1 MPYVVFV
8 ASDAF
13 GQKINLELEF
23 PFAPTLGDLSQ
34 TIEQVF
40 TAEQNSR
47 RAGTP
52 GYQVSKLQVV
62 DEQTDDWVDVIAAN
76 QLRNFCQ
83 VYSFQPHSTRYTE
96 AQGHIP
102 AAVKPR
108 VPMQAYTS
116 AATPVAPPSGQY
128 HTLGGQVNRGG
139 YPPQQQ
145 AAPQQPGYAQQ
156 QPPSLEPEPVQ
167 SKLLPE
173 QATHDDKVRTTFE
186 EMDTNRDRVIQ
197 PDEFTNGI
205 EKCELGFTLDT
216 INELFKKADVDRD
229 GLLNSTEW
237 QRWGELYPST
247 LDCLYYRLKASY
259 ERQHVQARVDA
270 VRELRAGLEDNE
282 REALRAQDQLQRDE
296 DEANQRASGHE
307 AQIREAQDRLRDI
320 DGQAK
325 DQQGRGQELRSGL
338 ADKQRDLAAE
348 KERERQAKGRAQE
361 SGRDLENAQRR
372 QKAAEQGVS
381 AAEAAEE
388 RAQKA
393 LEQAQREKQR
403 QRDLAAE
410 AERDAEDAKR
420 KHDEIMGQIP
430 QTVAGAQA
438 AVEAVE
444 REVQDAEG
452 KARDLNRALDSAQRA
467 ADEAGRRKL
476 EEDRNLGNIRD
487 RKDPATRDVG
497 AARERL
503 ADLDR
508 RVGQMQDE
516 ADRDHDNARQLW
528 VKENELCEQEV
539 RLREQREM
547 LEEKEGALRQAH
559 TSFHAQAGRQQG
571 NSPSRRPPPQW

>member
-8 ASDAF
+8 ASDIF
-13 GQKINLELEF
+13 GQKVNLELEF

-40 TAEQNSR
+40 SAEQNAR
-47 RAGTP
+47 RPGTP
-52 GYQVSKLQVV
+52 TYQVSKLQVV

-108 VPMQAYTS
+108 VPLQAYPS
-116 AATPVAPPSGQY
+116 AATPLAPPSGQY
-128 HTLGGQVNRGG
+128 HSLGGQVNRGG
-139 YPPQQQ
+139 YPP
-145 AAPQQPGYAQQ
+145 APPGYAS
-156 QPPSLEPEPVQ
+156 QPPTLEPSPVH

-173 QATHDDKVRTTFE
+173 NATHDDKVRITFE

-197 PDEFTNGI
+197 PDEFTAGI

-216 INELFKKADVDRD
+216 INELFKKADCDRD
-229 GLLNSTEW
+229 GILNSTEW

-247 LDCLYYRLKASY
+247 LDCLYYRFKAGY
-259 ERQHVQARVDA
+259 ERQAAQARVDA
-270 VRELRAGLEDNE
+270 VRELRAGLEDHE

-296 DEANQRASGHE
+296 DEANQRALGHE
-307 AQIREAQDRLRDI
+307 AQIRDAQDRLRDI

-325 DQQGRGQELRSGL
+325 DQQARGQELRSGL
-338 ADKQRDLAAE
+338 ADRQRDLAAE
-348 KERERQAKGRAQE
+348 KERERQAKARAQD

-372 QKAAEQGVS
+372 QKAAEQGVA

-388 RAQKA
+388 RAQRA

-410 AERDAEDAKR
+410 AERDAEDARR
-420 KHDEIMGQIP
+420 KHDDIMGQIP

-438 AVEAVE
+438 AVEAAE

-452 KARDLNRALDSAQRA
+452 KLRELNRGLDSAQRA

-487 RKDPATRDVG
+487 RKEPAKRDVD
-497 AARERL
+497 AAKERL

-508 RVGQMQDE
+508 RVAQMQDE
-516 ADRDHDNARQLW
+516 ADREADKQRSLW
-528 VKENELCEQEV
+528 AKENELCEQEV

-559 TSFHAQAGRQQG
+559 TSFHAQAGRQPG
-571 NSPSRRPPPQW
+571 NSPTRRPQW

>member
-8 ASDAF
+8 ASDTF
-13 GQKINLELEF
+13 GQKVNLELEF

-40 TAEQNSR
+40 TSEQNAR
-47 RAGTP
+47 RPGTP
-52 GYQVSKLQVV
+52 AYQVSKLQVV

-83 VYSFQPHSTRYTE
+83 VYAFQPHSTRYTE

-108 VPMQAYTS
+108 VPMQAFVS
-116 AATPVAPPSGQY
+116 SSATPLAAPPSQY
-128 HTLGGQVNRGG
+128 SQLGGQVNRGG
-139 YPPQQQ
+139 YSP
-145 AAPQQPGYAQQ
+145 AAGAYGQ
-156 QPPSLEPEPVQ
+156 QPPPALEPAPVQ

-173 QATHDDKVRTTFE
+173 QATHDDKVKTTFE
-186 EMDTNRDRVIQ
+186 EMDSNRDMVIQ
-197 PDEFTNGI
+197 PGEFTTGL

-216 INELFKKADVDRD
+216 ISELFKKADVDRD
-229 GLLNSTEW
+229 GILNSTEW
-237 QRWGELYPST
+237 QRWAELYPST
-247 LDCLYYRLKASY
+247 LDCLYYRFKAAY
-259 ERQHVQARVDA
+259 ERQHAQANVDA
-270 VRELRAGLEDNE
+270 FRALRPGLEDNE

-296 DEANQRASGHE
+296 DEVAARAAAQEG
-307 AQIREAQDRLRDI
+307 QIREAQDKLRDI
-320 DGQAK
+320 DADAK
-325 DQQGRGQELRSGL
+325 DQQGKGQELRNRL
-338 ADKQRDLAAE
+338 ADKQRELAAE

-361 SGRDLENAQRR
+361 SGRDLEGAQRR
-372 QKAAEQGVS
+372 KRAAEQGVA

-393 LEQAQREKQR
+393 LEQAQREKER
-403 QRDLAAE
+403 QRGLAAE
-410 AERDAEDAKR
+410 AERDAEDAQR

-438 AVEAVE
+438 GVEGAE
-444 REVQDAEG
+444 RDVQDAEG
-452 KARDLNRALDSAQRA
+452 KLRDLNRALDGAQRA
-467 ADEAGRRKL
+467 ADDAGKRKL

-487 RKDPATRDVG
+487 RKDPAKRGVDE
-497 AARERL
+497 ARERL
-503 ADLDR
+503 EDLDR
-508 RVGQMQDE
+508 KVRQMQDE
-516 ADRDHDNARQLW
+516 ADRDAENQRELW

-559 TSFHAQAGRQQG
+559 TCFHAQAGRQAG
-571 NSPSRRPPPQW
+571 NSPGRRPW